1 MLLLSDG
8 TDGSMGSALMLRVEE
23 AALQLYRRPYLAW
36 GVPERT
42 LILLHALLKGKQQSG
57 VQISFIKAVQHHHV
71 SSILRAAAYEGE
83 GIMRAGYWML
93 TARHQLSSTL

>member
-1 MLLLSDG
+1 MLLLSNG

-42 LILLHALLKGKQQSG
+42 LILLHALLKGTQMFG
-57 VQISFIKAVQHHHV
+57 VHISFVKAVPRHHV
-71 SSILRAAAYEGE
+71 SSILR
-83 GIMRAGYWML
+83 
-93 TARHQLSSTL
+93 SSFL

>member
-1 MLLLSDG
+1 MLLLSNG

-42 LILLHALLKGKQQSG
+42 LILLHALLEGTQMSG
-57 VQISFIKAVQHHHV
+57 VHSLLSKLCHAITSAV
-71 SSILRAAAYEGE
+71 SCGAASYEGE
-83 GIMRAGYWML
+83 GSMHAGYRML
-93 TARHQLSSTL
+93 TA

>member
-1 MLLLSDG
+1 MLLLSNG

-42 LILLHALLKGKQQSG
+42 LIILHALLKGTQMFG
-57 VQISFIKAVQHHHV
+57 VHISFVKAVPRHYV
-71 SSILRAAAYEGE
+71 SSILR
-83 GIMRAGYWML
+83 
-93 TARHQLSSTL
+93 SSFL